1 MRMQAN
7 AVRAFDYIARRAR
20 RNNTRVMK
28 PGFQRETEP
37 SRVSSN
43 PYCMLEVGKESNMP
57 PKSKKLHS
65 GRLIRK
71 SGATEL
77 AASQTFCSS
86 VMFIVG
92 SYDGHPQFQG
102 SCSLHAGGGC

>member
-1 MRMQAN
+1 
-7 AVRAFDYIARRAR
+7 
-20 RNNTRVMK
+20 MK

-65 GRLIRK
+65 GRLISK

-86 VMFIVG
+86 VMFIVV
-92 SYDGHPQFQG
+92 SFDGHPQQFQAAAVCMQVVG
-102 SCSLHAGGGC
+102 VKSAKDYTREGLRTNR